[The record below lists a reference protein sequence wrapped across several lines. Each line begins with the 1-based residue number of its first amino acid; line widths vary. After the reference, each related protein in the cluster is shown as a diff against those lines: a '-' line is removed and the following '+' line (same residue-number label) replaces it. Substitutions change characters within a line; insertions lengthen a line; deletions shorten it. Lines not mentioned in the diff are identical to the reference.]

1 MPHWTQDFADYLA
14 QHHHERPGVTEEV
27 LRRAQAGHHTP
38 YTWLARAISGR
49 ALTVVDI
56 GCGSGAMSRDLERPG
71 RTVVGIDTSNSEL
84 REASQRGPG
93 PWVQA
98 DARHLPFADESV
110 DAVVSS
116 LGLAVIHPLE
126 EWLGEV
132 HRVLR
137 PGGLLAALTP
147 TVAPLSPADTRV
159 AINLFRKLRMTPVFP
174 VGIELAS
181 GPVLAESGLRKIEDN
196 RERYRFA
203 VRSHADAELLLS
215 ALYLP
220 GIEER
225 RLDRAAAW
233 LERGVSRTGEV
244 QVPIPMRRI
253 VAMKPAA

>member
-1 MPHWTQDFADYLA
+1 MPHWTQDFADYLD

-27 LRRAQAGHHTP
+27 LRRSLAGHHTP
-38 YTWLARAISGR
+38 YTWLARAVSGR
-49 ALTVVDI
+49 ALTVLDI
-56 GCGSGAMSRDLERPG
+56 GCGSGAMSRDLARPG
-71 RTVVGIDTSNSEL
+71 RVVIGLDLSTSEL
-84 REASQRGPG
+84 REASLRGPG
-93 PWVQA
+93 PWVRA
-98 DARHLPFADESV
+98 DARRLPFADGSI

-126 EWLGEV
+126 AWLDEV

-147 TVAPLSPADTRV
+147 TFAPMSPADTRV
-159 AINLFRKLRMTPVFP
+159 AVNLLRTLRMTPVFP

-181 GPVLAESGLRKIEDN
+181 RPVLAESGLRKIEDN

-220 GIEER
+220 GIAER

-233 LERGVSRTGEV
+233 LARGGSREGEV
-244 QVPIPMRRI
+244 RVPIPMRRI
-253 VAMKPAA
+253 VAMKPAE